1 MVEARVPAEA
11 FPPGD
16 WIREGLEDHGWT
28 QSDLAEILGRP
39 LQLVNELIAGKKTIT
54 PETAKGLAQ
63 AFETSAQFW
72 LNLDAAYQLNI
83 TRDAD
88 PSIGLRARIYSKAPV
103 REMVKRQWIE
113 NSSNPRVLEQ
123 RVLEF
128 LGINDLD
135 EKPNV
140 VPAAARMSTS
150 YEALTPS
157 QWAWL
162 CQARRLGMLASVRG
176 KFNAKS
182 FETTHL
188 ERLNKL
194 LSDPEE
200 VRHVPRVLA
209 DAGIRFVVVEHLAKT
224 RIDGACLWLDA
235 ESPIIAVSLRYDRID
250 YFWFTLMHEVKHAL
264 SGDGVETGIL
274 TIDIDLVGESQADR
288 EQRPDFEKEAD
299 SFAENALIP
308 QSLLDDFIIRKE
320 PLFSEQLIRGFA
332 AYNRIHPGLVVG
344 QLQHRGTIGYSKFRN
359 LLVKVRDAVTEAA
372 LTDGWGHIVPSGI

>member
-1 MVEARVPAEA
+1 
-11 FPPGD
+11 
-16 WIREGLEDHGWT
+16 
-28 QSDLAEILGRP
+28 
-39 LQLVNELIAGKKTIT
+39 
-54 PETAKGLAQ
+54 
-63 AFETSAQFW
+63 
-72 LNLDAAYQLNI
+72 
-83 TRDAD
+83 
-88 PSIGLRARIYSKAPV
+88 
-103 REMVKRQWIE
+103 
-113 NSSNPRVLEQ
+113 
-123 RVLEF
+123 
-128 LGINDLD
+128 
-135 EKPNV
+135 
-140 VPAAARMSTS
+140 
-150 YEALTPS
+150 
-157 QWAWL
+157 
-162 CQARRLGMLASVRG
+162 
-176 KFNAKS
+176 
-182 FETTHL
+182 
-188 ERLNKL
+188 
-194 LSDPEE
+194 
-200 VRHVPRVLA
+200 
-209 DAGIRFVVVEHLAKT
+209 VEHLAKT